1 MRKELKGILRV
12 FFIPA
17 LLLFLAIAQILLAP
31 TPVQATLPLHHD
43 LTPAPAGAYQYGL
56 YGYDNP
62 AALIY
67 LHQPDFYFT
76 WSNRN
81 TAGLQKWGFFGALPG
96 LGFGMV
102 REETAAGSVRDYRLA
117 TAIGDRSF
125 AAGLGY
131 GWSRG
136 DTELFARDQLV
147 TVGFLARPNRWF
159 SAGATG
165 YHGLA
170 RGEQQLS
177 LDLAWRPKGNEVL
190 TIFTGLRLDK
200 GERFDEGRWAVGF
213 VFEGLTG
220 LRITGQ
226 VLENSLKFG
235 ASVSLGRFGYTRY
248 VRSDQENNEIVTT
261 TTHGIRF
268 GAYDRT
274 FRDRYLSRGKNYLY
288 LDLRGDLGYR
298 HHRFFDS
305 SNTLQGVLTAI
316 AEAERDPSVGGI
328 ALNLSGMNASAVMQW
343 EIREQL
349 REFQKTGKRVVVY
362 IDHCGITGYHL
373 ASVADYIVMDPH
385 GTIYLTGFALGRAY
399 WKGTLEKLGIGVEE
413 IRFAAYK
420 SAMETYTRE
429 EMSEADREQYQRW
442 VDVAYEFVREEIMTA
457 RGLPKVHYE
466 LLVNKVG
473 LVDPETARKYNLVD
487 AVGRWDEIYKY
498 IEEAEGKKRPLINP
512 AQMPVR
518 NEPYDDYWGEPP
530 QVAVIYA
537 LGVCDLETGIG
548 ARRLAAEIRRAA
560 ENRRVKTIVL
570 RVDSPGGSAQ
580 AADLVAAAVR
590 EAGQKKPVI
599 VSQGEVAASGGYW
612 LSMYGDTIL
621 AAPHTMTGSIGV
633 ITGWF
638 YDKGFKDKIG
648 LSTDLVKR
656 GHFADFGYGIW
667 LPFVNISLADRPL
680 REEEYKILETR
691 SAKVYEEFLRKV
703 AEGRGMEYEKVKSY
717 AGGRVWSG
725 QDSAG
730 IGLIDG
736 LGGLADAIWLAKEK
750 AGLAPGEKVRI
761 VEYPAMGWFS
771 SAALMQRVTGIEE
784 AGTDPLLEIIKFRTR
799 HNGEPLPLLP
809 LEFTHVRATMP

>member
-1 MRKELKGILRV
+1 M
-12 FFIPA
+12 
-17 LLLFLAIAQILLAP
+17 
-31 TPVQATLPLHHD
+31 
-43 LTPAPAGAYQYGL
+43 
-56 YGYDNP
+56 
-62 AALIY
+62 
-67 LHQPDFYFT
+67 
-76 WSNRN
+76 
-81 TAGLQKWGFFGALPG
+81 
-96 LGFGMV
+96 
-102 REETAAGSVRDYRLA
+102 
-117 TAIGDRSF
+117 
-125 AAGLGY
+125 
-131 GWSRG
+131 
-136 DTELFARDQLV
+136 
-147 TVGFLARPNRWF
+147 
-159 SAGATG
+159 
-165 YHGLA
+165 
-170 RGEQQLS
+170 
-177 LDLAWRPKGNEVL
+177 
-190 TIFTGLRLDK
+190 
-200 GERFDEGRWAVGF
+200 
-213 VFEGLTG
+213 
-220 LRITGQ
+220 
-226 VLENSLKFG
+226 
-235 ASVSLGRFGYTRY
+235 
-248 VRSDQENNEIVTT
+248 
-261 TTHGIRF
+261 
-268 GAYDRT
+268 
-274 FRDRYLSRGKNYLY
+274 
-288 LDLRGDLGYR
+288 
-298 HHRFFDS
+298 
-305 SNTLQGVLTAI
+305 
-316 AEAERDPSVGGI
+316 
-328 ALNLSGMNASAVMQW
+328 
-343 EIREQL
+343 
-349 REFQKTGKRVVVY
+349 VVY

-560 ENRRVKTIVL
+560 ENRRVKAIVL